1 MRFDRSSAL
10 FDEAL
15 RLIPG
20 GVNSP
25 VRAFKA
31 VGMNPLFI
39 REARGS
45 QVIDVD
51 GNEYIDYIGSWGPL
65 ILGHSHPEV
74 VKAVQEAAAA
84 GTSYGAPCPAEID
97 LARMITDAF
106 PSIDKVRMVSSGTEA
121 TMSAV
126 RLARAYTGRS
136 KIIKFEGCYHGH
148 GDSFLI
154 KAGSGLLTAGVPS
167 SPGVPKELAELTL
180 IATYND
186 LESVQKLFD
195 EHGTQIAALIVEPV
209 AGNMGLVL
217 PEPGFLQG
225 LRDLT
230 RAYDALLIF
239 DEVISGF
246 RLCFGGYQNIM
257 DIEPDLTTL
266 GKIIGGGLPVGAYGG
281 NREIMDRIAPEGDV
295 YQAGTLSGNPLAMAA
310 GRATLKVLY
319 DDPPYARLDEWGR
332 TITDGIAAKLSPRG
346 CSFTVNRIG
355 SMFSL
360 LLTGRTVRGYADV
373 MSCDTELYARFYRAL
388 IREGVYFPPSQFE
401 VCFVSQAH
409 SQNDLEETVQAVE
422 RAMDSALKGDE
433 K

>member
-45 QVIDVD
+45 KVIDVD

-65 ILGHSHPEV
+65 ILGHSHPKV

-195 EHGTQIAALIVEPV
+195 EQGAQIAALIVEPV

-246 RLCFGGYQNIM
+246 RLCFGGYQNIV

-281 NREIMDRIAPEGDV
+281 SREIMDRIAPEGDV

-346 CSFTVNRIG
+346 CFFTVNRIG

-360 LLTGRTVRGYADV
+360 FLTGRKVRGYADV

-409 SQNDLEETVQAVE
+409 SRNDLEETVQAVE